1 MLGLVIIGQKS
12 QRQIVEVNVNKT
24 KSLTTMAPSLRLYLH
39 SVFLAVDMLLKSF
52 SCFCYHQK
60 AFSNVQML
68 FALVHHAEFQ
78 SKVPDHHGH
87 QLYIM
92 DGWPVELSSTHLNG
106 IPWPAC
112 PSPPCWPWPSR
123 RPPARPTRASC
134 ARCTRG
140 SRPPSPCSSSTFKW
154 NPTCIFGR
162 NLKLIFQPMF
172 TLKRNHT
179 LFMNHCIGKS
189 LAISGILE
197 LVNVWFFVQLIHR
210 PMRIKKEL
218 YKNPNIA

>member
-1 MLGLVIIGQKS
+1 MDIQGDHGGQRPGFVDLALVVMLG
-12 QRQIVEVNVNKT
+12 QIVEVNVNKT

-92 DGWPVELSSTHLNG
+92 DG
-106 IPWPAC
+106 
-112 PSPPCWPWPSR
+112 
-123 RPPARPTRASC
+123 
-134 ARCTRG
+134 
-140 SRPPSPCSSSTFKW
+140 
-154 NPTCIFGR
+154 
-162 NLKLIFQPMF
+162 
-172 TLKRNHT
+172 
-179 LFMNHCIGKS
+179 
-189 LAISGILE
+189 
-197 LVNVWFFVQLIHR
+197 
-210 PMRIKKEL
+210 
-218 YKNPNIA
+218 